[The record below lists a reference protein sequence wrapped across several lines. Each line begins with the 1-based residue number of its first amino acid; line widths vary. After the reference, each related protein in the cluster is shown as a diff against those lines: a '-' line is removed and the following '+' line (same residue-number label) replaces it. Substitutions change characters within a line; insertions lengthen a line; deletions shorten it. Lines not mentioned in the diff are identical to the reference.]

1 MKQEDLNKNFE
12 ETVVQI
18 NRCTNVTKGGKTLS
32 FSALIVI
39 GDRNG
44 TVGYGFGKSRNVPNA
59 VAKATKDARKQV
71 HKVFLKNNTIPHEV
85 ACWYLS
91 SKVFMKPA
99 TKGTGIKASAPVRSL
114 LELAGVKD
122 VLTKT
127 FGNRNP
133 INVVKATMECL
144 LALRN
149 KEEID
154 SLRGISIK

>member
-1 MKQEDLNKNFE
+1 MRREDLNKGYE
-12 ETVVQI
+12 ESVVQI

-44 TVGYGFGKSRNVPNA
+44 NIGYGFGKSRNVPNA

-71 HKVFLKNNTIPHEV
+71 HKIFLKNNTIPHE
-85 ACWYLS
+85 ASGRYLS

-99 TKGTGIKASAPVRSL
+99 TKGTGIKAGSSVRAL

-122 VLTKT
+122 VLTKCY
-127 FGNRNP
+127 GNRNP
-133 INVVKATMECL
+133 INVVKAAMDCL
-144 LALRN
+144 LSLKN
-149 KEEID
+149 KEEVRK
-154 SLRGISIK
+154 LRGLC

>member
-1 MKQEDLNKNFE
+1 MRRENLNKTYE

-32 FSALIVI
+32 FSALIVV

-44 TVGYGFGKSRNVPNA
+44 NVGYGFGKSRNVPSA

-85 ACWYLS
+85 TAKYLS
-91 SKVFMKPA
+91 SKIFMKPA
-99 TKGTGIKASAPVRSL
+99 TKGTGIKAGASVRAL

-122 VLTKT
+122 VLTKCY
-127 FGNRNP
+127 GNR
-133 INVVKATMECL
+133 K
-144 LALRN
+144 N
-149 KEEID
+149 K
-154 SLRGISIK
+154 ST

>member
-1 MKQEDLNKNFE
+1 LRKKDVNKSFE
-12 ETVVQI
+12 ENVVQI

-44 TVGYGFGKSRNVPNA
+44 NIGYGFGKSRNVPSA
-59 VAKATKDARKQV
+59 VLKATKDAKKQV
-71 HKVFLKNNTIPHEV
+71 HNVFLTENTIPHEV
-85 ACWYLS
+85 TGKYLS

-99 TKGTGIKASAPVRSL
+99 TKGTGIKAGSSVRAL

-122 VLTKT
+122 VLTKCY
-127 FGNRNP
+127 GNRNP

-144 LALRN
+144 ISLKN
-149 KEEID
+149 KEEVLK
-154 SLRGISIK
+154 LRGVSSQ